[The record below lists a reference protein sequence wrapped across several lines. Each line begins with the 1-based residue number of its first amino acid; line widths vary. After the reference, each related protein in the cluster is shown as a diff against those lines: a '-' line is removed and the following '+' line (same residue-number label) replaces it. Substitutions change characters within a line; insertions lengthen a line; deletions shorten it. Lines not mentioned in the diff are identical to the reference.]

1 MNFFNRIVVISIFSL
16 TLFSAG
22 LILQEALK
30 MYQNNTLKNH
40 PEAVQSLID
49 AANNNNSDAAFLLAT
64 SYKDGKIGTAT
75 LKKAY
80 KWYLKA
86 AKLGDGDA
94 MLMLGWLHYK
104 GELFGG
110 SNIKKA
116 KQWFSKAADKG
127 IDEATE
133 MLEILNS

>member
-1 MNFFNRIVVISIFSL
+1 MNFFKKIVFISIFAI

-30 MYQNNTLKNH
+30 MYQDNTLHEH
-40 PEAVQSLID
+40 PEAIKSLKN
-49 AANNNNSDAAFLLAT
+49 AANNNSDAAFLLAT
-64 SYKDGKIGTAT
+64 SYKDGKIGKVA
-75 LKKAY
+75 LKEAY
-80 KWYLKA
+80 IWYLKA

-94 MLMLGWLHYK
+94 MLMLGWLYYK
-104 GELFGG
+104 GELFGA
-110 SNIKKA
+110 SDIEKA

-127 IDEATE
+127 IDEAIE

>member
-1 MNFFNRIVVISIFSL
+1 MNFFKHIFTIFIFSM

-30 MYQNNTLKNH
+30 MYQENTLKDH
-40 PEAVQSLID
+40 PEAINSLID

-64 SYKDGKIGTAT
+64 SYKDGKIGTVT
-75 LKKAY
+75 LQKAY
-80 KWYLKA
+80 DWYLKA

-94 MLMLGWLHYK
+94 MLMLGWLYYK

-110 SNIKKA
+110 SNINKA

-127 IDEATE
+127 IDEAIE

>member
-1 MNFFNRIVVISIFSL
+1 MNFFNRIIIISIFAL

-22 LILQEALK
+22 LILQEALR

-40 PEAVQSLID
+40 PKAIQSLID

-64 SYKDGKIGTAT
+64 SYKDGKIGAVT
-75 LKKAY
+75 LQKAY

-86 AKLGDGDA
+86 AELGDGDA
-94 MLMLGWLHYK
+94 MLMLGWLYYK

-127 IDEATE
+127 IDEAIE

>member
-1 MNFFNRIVVISIFSL
+1 MNFFNRIIIISVFAL

-22 LILQEALK
+22 LILQEALR

-40 PEAVQSLID
+40 PEAIQSLVD
-49 AANNNNSDAAFLLAT
+49 AANSNNSDAAFLLAT
-64 SYKDGKIGTAT
+64 SYKDGKIGAVA

-86 AKLGDGDA
+86 AELGDGDA

-127 IDEATE
+127 IDEAIE